1 MRRRFRLHS
10 RQRGSAMIEFAWAG
24 PVLTL
29 LGLGLLQY
37 AMLFFAKNNF
47 DYAAFMAARAG
58 AAGNAS
64 LASVQDAYL
73 RALVPAY
80 GGGRNAE
87 ELAQSYTKAAA
98 DLVGNLRIEMLN
110 PTKESFDDW
119 SDPALQQS
127 VGKGRRVIPNG
138 NLAQKNAAE
147 VKSRSGQNIQDANL
161 IKLRITQGYEPK
173 VPLMATLYAKYLQ
186 EMDSGTDGFQSMLI
200 NAGRIPMVTHI
211 TMQMQSDAIESDQ
224 TISLAS
230 GNGPS
235 PSPAPA
241 AGEAPPPDCASGACS
256 GSGTSAP
263 PADDMDP
270 TPGTPPDDAKVC
282 AAPGSPG

>member
-1 MRRRFRLHS
+1 VRRAFRPHS
-10 RQRGSAMIEFAWAG
+10 RQHGSAMIEFAWAG
-24 PVLTL
+24 PLLTL

-37 AMLFFAKNNF
+37 AMLFFARNSF

-58 AAGNAS
+58 AVGNAS

-87 ELAQSYTKAAA
+87 ELAESYAKAAA
-98 DLVGNLRIEMLN
+98 DLQGHLRIEMLN

-119 SDPALQQS
+119 NDPALQQS
-127 VGKGRRVIPNG
+127 VGQGRRVIPNG
-138 NLAQKNAAE
+138 KLAQKNPAE

-161 IKLRITQGYEPK
+161 IKLRITQGYQPK
-173 VPLMATLYAKYLQ
+173 VPLMATLYTKYLR
-186 EMDSGTDGFQSMLI
+186 EMDSGTDGFESMLI

-211 TMQMQSDAIESDQ
+211 TMQMQSDAIESEQ
-224 TISLAS
+224 VVSMAS

-241 AGEAPPPDCASGACS
+241 AGDAPPPNCASGACS

-263 PADDMDP
+263 P
-270 TPGTPPDDAKVC
+270 PGDSAGAT
-282 AAPGSPG
+282 APGADVPVCTASGSAG